1 MIRLSLCTFPY
12 SILRAINSPPNLSN
26 ILYHCEETL
35 PLGIPSILGA
45 DRGYVHG
52 DFGENPTGD
61 LQALPSS
68 TLRAPPPVRRVR
80 NDGSSDRSENA
91 PGASLQVSRST
102 IATVQRA
109 AHTALPSSSSII
121 TCHTW
126 LLRPACTGVPTAVRL
141 PPARLGLRWLA
152 LISEP
157 KAPLPGGQFK
167 KAPMLAT
174 DSARTTLTPPCR

>member
-1 MIRLSLCTFPY
+1 MR
-12 SILRAINSPPNLSN
+12 RASSN
-26 ILYHCEETL
+26 IVATGRWFNLYDRRS
-35 PLGIPSILGA
+35 SILGA

-91 PGASLQVSRST
+91 PGASLHVSRST

-126 LLRPACTGVPTAVRL
+126 
-141 PPARLGLRWLA
+141 
-152 LISEP
+152 
-157 KAPLPGGQFK
+157 
-167 KAPMLAT
+167 
-174 DSARTTLTPPCR
+174 